1 MDKRTI
7 ILASSLIVAAI
18 ATICVIIPA
27 VTGALQLLIVLS
39 GSMNP
44 IMQPGDMVVVKTV
57 LPEDIVVGDVIT
69 YHDPGG
75 AENVVVTHR
84 AMQIE
89 EEDGIISIQT
99 KGDANEDFDTYTVSQ
114 DDVIGEMVFV
124 LPYLGYAVERS
135 KKQMTFIVLVV
146 IPAILIIVDELMK
159 IAMYSNPV
167 LARKTDR
174 ANKKEKKRR
183 TQTIVN
189 YTRLSTIMLA
199 GTFVFGALFIPYLT
213 GCGYTEVSGTERIEN
228 FESLPSV
235 FVFNPANGVDSAVL
249 PNHVVLPGKSADEVN
264 MPVPVSAS
272 AGSGSAGSRT
282 KMAVS
287 ESPYIMPV
295 FWIVALAGVNPYLP
309 CVVSILL
316 PPILITLILSPLWVR
331 KRFKHRRPILKQLRR
346 MPVLVGLS
354 SSTSSPSGEWA

>member
-1 MDKRTI
+1 MDKKR
-7 ILASSLIVAAI
+7 LLQAASLIVAMI
-18 ATICVIIPA
+18 AMICVIIPA
-27 VTGALQLLIVLS
+27 ATGTLQFLIVLS
-39 GSMNP
+39 GSMSP
-44 IMQPGDMVVVKTV
+44 IMQPGDMVVVKTIT
-57 LPEDIVVGDVIT
+57 PEDVRVGDIIA

-75 AENVVVTHR
+75 AENVIVTHR

-89 EEDGIISIQT
+89 EEDGIINIQT
-99 KGDANEDFDTYTVSQ
+99 KGDANEDADSYTVTS

-135 KKQMTFIVLVV
+135 KKPLTFIVLVV
-146 IPAILIIVDELMK
+146 LPSLLIIADELRK
-159 IAMYSNPV
+159 IAMCSNPV

-174 ANKKEKKRR
+174 DERKNKKRR
-183 TQTIVN
+183 TPTVIN

-199 GTFVFGALFIPYLT
+199 GLCITVALFIPYLT
-213 GCGYTEVSGTERIEN
+213 GCGYAEVSRTERIEN

-235 FVFNPANGVDSAVL
+235 FVFNPANRADSAVL
-249 PNHVVLPGKSADEVN
+249 PNHVVLPGKSADEVSI
-264 MPVPVSAS
+264 PVSAS

>member
-1 MDKRTI
+1 MTR
-7 ILASSLIVAAI
+7 
-18 ATICVIIPA
+18 
-27 VTGALQLLIVLS
+27 
-39 GSMNP
+39 
-44 IMQPGDMVVVKTV
+44 
-57 LPEDIVVGDVIT
+57 VGLK
-69 YHDPGG
+69 
-75 AENVVVTHR
+75 NVVVTHR

-89 EEDGIISIQT
+89 KKDGIINIQT
-99 KGDANEDFDTYTVSQ
+99 KGDANEDADSYTVTS

-124 LPYLGYAVERS
+124 LPYLGYGVERS
-135 KKQMTFIVLVV
+135 KKPLTFIVLVV
-146 IPAILIIVDELMK
+146 LPSLLIVVDELRK

-183 TQTIVN
+183 TLTIIN

-213 GCGYTEVSGTERIEN
+213 GCGYAEVSRTERIEN
-228 FESLPSV
+228 FESLSSV
-235 FVFNPANGVDSAVL
+235 FVFNPVNGADSAVL
-249 PNHVVLPGKSADEVN
+249 PNHVVLPGKSADEVSV
-264 MPVPVSAS
+264 PVPVSAS
-272 AGSGSAGSRT
+272 AGSGSAGART